1 VQVAPFSCLTSE
13 RGLQTEDVLN
23 REAARVAG
31 YLNPSSETPL
41 LRVVERELLAKHIN
55 RLLDKESSGLRWL
68 LRNKRK
74 EDLARAY
81 HLFTRVD
88 GGLPPIAK
96 IVKDHIQDA
105 GMGIVR
111 QRDAA
116 ISGDGKENPA
126 DPAYVQS
133 LVDLHEDCKQVCLLL
148 GFNDWALLR
157 PWLVFLHKM
166 VLVEFCGNTLFQ
178 KALKDAFEVFVNKES
193 SSKFS
198 NAELISTYCDRLL
211 KGGM

>member
-1 VQVAPFSCLTSE
+1 
-13 RGLQTEDVLN
+13 
-23 REAARVAG
+23 
-31 YLNPSSETPL
+31 LNPSSETPL

-88 GGLPPIAK
+88 GGLVPIAR

-111 QRDAA
+111 QRDAML
-116 ISGDGKENPA
+116 GGEGKENPA

-133 LVDLHEDCKQVCLLL
+133 LVDLHEECKQVAPVLLTEVRGAWLTWLLL
-148 GFNDWALLR
+148 SLLCR
-157 PWLVFLHKM
+157 WCWLS
-166 VLVEFCGNTLFQ
+166 
-178 KALKDAFEVFVNKES
+178 FVATRC
-193 SSKFS
+193 SK
-198 NAELISTYCDRLL
+198 RL
-211 KGGM
+211 